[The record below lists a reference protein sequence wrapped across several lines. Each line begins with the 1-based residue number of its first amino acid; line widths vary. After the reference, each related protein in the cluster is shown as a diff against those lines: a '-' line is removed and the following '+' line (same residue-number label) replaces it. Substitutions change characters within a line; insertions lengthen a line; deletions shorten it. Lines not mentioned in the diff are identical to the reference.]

1 MFESPCSAEK
11 GIFCIYFCVTGVVV
25 TAKTLMMLIKLR
37 HSNRLV
43 WVLLL
48 LGGVLIF
55 SLFLASAF
63 GAVNISL
70 SNVLKMALNKVAM
83 FNFPPT
89 WRAVDET
96 IIFQI
101 RLPGIVGAALVGAA
115 LATAGVLFQGLLRNP
130 MADPYIIGTSA
141 GAALGA
147 TIAMTLP
154 INLAFLGFGLVPVAA
169 FVGALATVTLVYNL
183 ARVGS
188 RTPIISMLLAG
199 FVVSALLAAVMA
211 FMMSISDRLGL
222 NLHSVYSFLMGHISV
237 TGWGQIMVIAPLIIG
252 GIIGARFFAFHLN
265 AFSLGEEGAAYLG
278 VEVERDKILIL
289 ALGSLLTASA
299 VSISGL
305 IGFVGLVVPHAVRL
319 SLGPDHRLLLPAS
332 ALAGAAFVV
341 IADLLA
347 RVLLAPVL
355 IPVGVVTA
363 IVGAPFFLYLL
374 RHGRRE
380 YAF

>member
-1 MFESPCSAEK
+1 
-11 GIFCIYFCVTGVVV
+11 
-25 TAKTLMMLIKLR
+25 MLAKLR
-37 HSNRLV
+37 RGNRLL

-48 LGGVLIF
+48 VGGSLIF
-55 SLFLASAF
+55 SFFLASAF
-63 GAVNISL
+63 GAVSISL
-70 SNVLKMALNKVAM
+70 PDILKMTLNKIAI
-83 FNFPPT
+83 FDFPST

-96 IIFQI
+96 ILFQI
-101 RLPGIVGAALVGAA
+101 RLPRVIGGALVGAA
-115 LATAGVLFQGLLRNP
+115 LATSGVLFQGLLRNP

-147 TIAMTLP
+147 TIAMILP
-154 INLAFLGFGLVPVAA
+154 INLAFLGFGLVPLVA
-169 FVGALATVTLVYNL
+169 FIGALATVILVYNL
-183 ARVGS
+183 ARVGGK
-188 RTPIISMLLAG
+188 TPIISMLLAG
-199 FVVSALLAAVMA
+199 FVVSSLLAAVIA

-237 TGWGQIMVIAPLIIG
+237 SNWGQIAVIAPLVIG

-278 VEVERDKILIL
+278 IEVERDKMLIL
-289 ALGSLLTASA
+289 ALGSLLTAAA

-305 IGFVGLVVPHAVRL
+305 VGFVGLVMPHAMRL

-332 ALAGAAFVV
+332 ALAGATFVV

-347 RVLLAPVL
+347 RTLLAPVEM
-355 IPVGVVTA
+355 PVGILTA
-363 IVGAPFFLYLL
+363 LIGAPFFLYLL
-374 RHGRRE
+374 RSSRRE